1 VKEQGQQTASL
12 LRGLSESE
20 VQARRAGGQGH
31 TAPPLTSRSYSQ
43 IVGENV
49 FTFINVILF
58 ALGFGL
64 VLLGRPG
71 DGLVSVGVILSNVVV
86 SVVQEIRAKRTL
98 DRIAL
103 LTRPTAAV
111 IRDGRERS
119 VPPEE
124 LVVGDLLR
132 VGSGDQI
139 VLDGSVVG
147 EGRMLVDESQLTG
160 ESNLIP
166 KQAGDPVFSGSFCVN
181 GGAWY
186 VAEKVG
192 AASLAN
198 QLTVGARA
206 FRRVLTPLQRQ
217 IHLALRVILLMV
229 VYVELLLFIDAA
241 LKQANL
247 VDSVTNATIV
257 AGLVPNGLFLS
268 ISIAY
273 ALGAVRIIR
282 FGALV
287 QQSNAIESLSNVDV
301 LCLDKT
307 GTLTANRLQV
317 ASLHP
322 IGMSEDDLRGIL
334 GAVVASAATYNKTS
348 EAIAAAFPGRAH
360 RVVSEVPFSSA
371 RKWSAVALDGQG
383 EGDNASMR
391 GVYAFGAPEMLQSYL
406 ASSGDPAPL
415 PGQSIE
421 ARANAWTAQG
431 LRVLLVAHHP
441 NPSRLKDEGDASRLP
456 EGMTPIG
463 LVSLRDELRPEAR
476 ETLSAFVR
484 SGVRPKIISGDHPQ
498 TVASLARQAG
508 LGPDIRLVSGP
519 ELETMDEAQFAQAA
533 ASSTIFGRITP
544 HQKERLVEALR
555 QRGHYVAMIGDGV
568 NDVLSLKKAN
578 LGVAMQSGS
587 QATRGVADIV
597 LMNDSFAALAPAV
610 QEGQRIVNGMQDI
623 LKLYLA
629 RIGTFALVILSSMMV
644 GGMFPIALRQGSLVT
659 LLSVGIPTVLLAVW
673 AQPRPLPK
681 AGLLRRLAHFV
692 LPPVALTSLL
702 GLLLFYGS
710 LILEASASVGI
721 EPGLTPDQIDQIYQ
735 NALPIAQTALASFM
749 VLCGL
754 LLVVFVE
761 PPTPWWEGGDRLSGD
776 WRPTLLAAVLLIAF
790 GVVSLVPSLRVV
802 FALAA
807 LGWAHAGLVAAAVLV
822 WLCLV
827 RWAWRRRLL
836 ERFLS
841 LDPVW

>member
-1 VKEQGQQTASL
+1 MDRERQAALL
-12 LRGLSESE
+12 LRGLSEDE
-20 VQARRAGGQGH
+20 VRARRANGQGNV
-31 TAPPLTSRSYSQ
+31 APPATGRSYSQ
-43 IVGENV
+43 IVRENV
-49 FTFINVILF
+49 FTFINIILF

-71 DGLVSVGVILSNVVV
+71 DGVVSVGVILSNVIV

-98 DRIAL
+98 DRITL
-103 LTRPTAAV
+103 LTRPTATV
-111 IRDGRERS
+111 IRDGQERS
-119 VPPEE
+119 LPPED
-124 LVVGDLLR
+124 LVVGDLLK
-132 VGSGDQI
+132 VGPGDQI

-147 EGRMLVDESQLTG
+147 DGRMSVDESQLTG

-166 KQAGDPVFSGSFCVN
+166 KQASDPVFSGSFCVS
-181 GGAWY
+181 GSAWY

-198 QLTVGARA
+198 QLTEGARA

-229 VYVELLLFIDAA
+229 VYVELLLFIDAT

-317 ASLHP
+317 DGLYP

-334 GAVVASAATYNKTS
+334 AAVVASAVTNNKTS
-348 EAIAAAFPGRAH
+348 EAIAAAFPGRA
-360 RVVSEVPFSSA
+360 RRIVSEVPFSSA
-371 RKWSAVALDGQG
+371 RKWSAVALDSQG
-383 EGDNASMR
+383 EGDDPSVK
-391 GVYAFGAPEMLQSYL
+391 GVYALGAPEMLQPYL
-406 ASSGDPAPL
+406 ARTADPTSSS
-415 PGQSIE
+415 GQSIE
-421 ARANAWTAQG
+421 ARARDWTARG
-431 LRVLLVAHHP
+431 LRVLLVAHYP
-441 NPSRLKDEGDASRLP
+441 DPSRLTDAGDASRLP
-456 EGMTPIG
+456 EGMSPIG
-463 LVSLRDELRPEAR
+463 LVSLKDELRPEAR
-476 ETLSAFVR
+476 EALSAFVR
-484 SGVRPKIISGDHPQ
+484 SGVRPKIISGDNPQ

-508 LGPDIRLVSGP
+508 LGPDIGLVSGP

-533 ASSTIFGRITP
+533 ASTTVFGRITP

-623 LKLYLA
+623 LKLYLT

-644 GGMFPIALRQGSLVT
+644 GGLFPIALRQGSLVT

-673 AQPRPLPK
+673 AQPRRLPK
-681 AGLLRRLAHFV
+681 ASLLRRLTHFV
-692 LPPVALTSLL
+692 LPPVVLTSLL
-702 GLLLFYGS
+702 GLVLFYGT
-710 LILEASASVGI
+710 LLLEASATAGMKT
-721 EPGLTPDQIDQIYQ
+721 GLTPDQIGQAYQ

-761 PPTPWWEGGDRLSGD
+761 PPSRWWEGGDRLSGD

-790 GVVSLVPSLRVV
+790 GAISLAPDLRNVFSLVP
-802 FALAA
+802 
-807 LGWAHAGLVAAAVLV
+807 LGWTHAGLVGVAVLV
-822 WLCLV
+822 WLLLV
-827 RWAWRRRLL
+827 RWTWRRRLL
-836 ERFLS
+836 ERFLG
-841 LDPVW
+841 LEPVW